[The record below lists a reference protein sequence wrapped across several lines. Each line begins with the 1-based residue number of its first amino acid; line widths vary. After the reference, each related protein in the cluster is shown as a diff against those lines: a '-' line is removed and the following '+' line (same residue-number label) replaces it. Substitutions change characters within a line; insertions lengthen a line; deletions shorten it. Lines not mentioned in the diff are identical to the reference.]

1 MKNAANVLLLATS
14 LVIPFNLFAKEKPP
28 KAPKL
33 ESSLDAYLR
42 SIDEDVSAPE
52 TAPGSLYHPSGRYA
66 EFARDLRASQLG
78 DIITIVVAD
87 SASALTR
94 GTTRL
99 NRKSSANASV
109 SALGGPT
116 RAAGP
121 LSALAGLG
129 GEQKLDGQGETSRES
144 DLRTTLAARV
154 VRVLANG
161 NLVVEGT
168 KDIGVNSERQRVT
181 VRGVI
186 RWNDLNSLNRITSER
201 ISDLEVRIDGKGVVN
216 DSVRRP
222 GFLYRLLLGILPF

>member
-1 MKNAANVLLLATS
+1 MKNAVSLVLLAAGL
-14 LVIPFNLFAKEKPP
+14 LVPFDLLAKEKAS
-28 KAPKL
+28 KAPKH

-42 SIDEDVSAPE
+42 SIDEDLSAPE

-66 EFARDLRASQLG
+66 ELARDLRASQLG
-78 DIITIVVAD
+78 DIVTIVIAD

-99 NRKSSANASV
+99 NRKSDASASI

-116 RAAGP
+116 RVAGP

-161 NLVVEGT
+161 NLVVEGA

-181 VRGVI
+181 VRGII